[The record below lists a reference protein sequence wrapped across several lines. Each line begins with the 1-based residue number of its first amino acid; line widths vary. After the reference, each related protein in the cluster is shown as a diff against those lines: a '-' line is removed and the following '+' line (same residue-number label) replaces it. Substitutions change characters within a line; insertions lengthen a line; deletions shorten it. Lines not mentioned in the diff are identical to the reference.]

1 MVNLAYSAVQRRIE
15 EGTAS
20 AMELVH
26 FLKIG
31 TTEHEL
37 QMRLLEAEN
46 ELRAAKKV
54 ELESRQNVEELYK
67 NALNAMRFYQGNSED
82 EDEEL

>member
-1 MVNLAYSAVQRRIE
+1 MVNLAYSAVQKRIE
-15 EGTAS
+15 DGTAS

-46 ELRAAKKV
+46 ELRAAKKA

-67 NALNAMRFYQGNSED
+67 NALAAMRSYRGAPED
-82 EDEEL
+82 DDEEL